1 MCGCKMPRIDN
12 VETRGFLSVEIESH
26 RTEARRCHE
35 REFADCDAWSDA
47 AMSQLAS
54 LGPIGGSPA
63 KLFAVGFWMKCVRA
77 CQGAILLAER
87 GLIPDSMTLTRTAV
101 EALFHAAALAV
112 KPALVEKMVA
122 EDRKQK
128 RKQAQEMTKEATI
141 DASLSDHDRKALR
154 ALLEEEEEEEA
165 GAALS
170 AYEAA
175 EAADLLAL
183 YQTMYRGLSLG
194 AAHSTLTALDHEFS
208 QGPQGQV
215 ELDFGP
221 STGNLEFALGM
232 VSSCLRI
239 GIEKMAP
246 LIEVD

>member
-1 MCGCKMPRIDN
+1 MPSIDN
-12 VETRGFLSVEIESH
+12 VETRGFLSTEIESH
-26 RTEARRCHE
+26 RTEARHCYE
-35 REFADCDAWSDA
+35 QNFADCDAWSDA
-47 AMSQLAS
+47 AMKQLAD
-54 LGPIGGSPA
+54 LGSIDSSPA

-101 EALFHAAALAV
+101 EALFHAAALV
-112 KPALVEKMVA
+112 NKPALVDKMVA

-154 ALLEEEEEEEA
+154 DLLEEEEA

-170 AYEAA
+170 AYQAA

-194 AAHSTLTALDHEFS
+194 AAHSTLTALDHEFAR
-208 QGPQGQV
+208 GRQGQV
-215 ELDFGP
+215 ELHFGP
-221 STGNLEFALGM
+221 STETLEFALGM

-246 LIEVD
+246 LIEVN